1 MVKILRRR
9 SLGPQRV
16 FDIGLA
22 GDHNFLLGTGAIAAN
37 CFNKSHSTAYA
48 YVTYQTAYLKANY
61 PVEYMAALLTA
72 SSDSQ
77 DKVEKY
83 RENCQKLGITVE
95 PPDINRS
102 QRHFT
107 PLQNAI
113 LFGLSAVRNLGEGAI
128 EQIIA
133 AREASEEKRFK
144 SLADFC
150 TQVDLR
156 VVNRRAIE
164 TLIMA
169 GAFDG
174 VQTNRN
180 QLMHDLELVIA
191 WAQKRAKEKETG
203 QLNIFDSLAA
213 GESIKA
219 KENSTNG
226 FEQEPSAP
234 PVAEF
239 SLQEKL
245 QLEKEHLGF
254 YVSEHP
260 LKSVQRSARLLSPIN
275 LVELDQ
281 YKVRQKVSAVAIL
294 AAVKKIITKKNGQ
307 PMAFLT
313 LEDMSGQSEAVVFPS
328 IYERLQD
335 VLVEGSQQM
344 VWGKVDRRDD
354 QYQLIVEDLEPIEA
368 VKMVMLDLTPQDIT
382 NTRTQAQLKQILQRY
397 GPQKEQP
404 KTPVVACIN
413 EGKKKHFIRL
423 GEDYWVSDYGATVTS
438 LQEVGF
444 QARTEL
450 LLPQAQ

>member
-1 MVKILRRR
+1 MAKILRRR
-9 SLGPQRV
+9 SLGLQSV

-22 GDHNFLLGTGAIAAN
+22 QDHNFLLANGAIAAN

-83 RENCQKLGITVE
+83 RENCQKLGIEVE

-102 QRHFT
+102 QKHFT

-128 EQIIA
+128 EQILA
-133 AREASEEKRFK
+133 ARNGAEDQKFK

-150 TQVDLR
+150 SQVDLR

-180 QLMHDLELVIA
+180 QLLHDVELVIP
-191 WAQKRAKEKETG
+191 WAQKRAKDKESG
-203 QLNIFDSLAA
+203 QMNLFDLVGDANKTA
-213 GESIKA
+213 EA
-219 KENSTNG
+219 EASTNG
-226 FEQEPSAP
+226 FDQEPSASAVP
-234 PVAEF
+234 EF

-245 QLEKEHLGF
+245 KLEKEHLGF

-260 LKSVQRSARLLSPIN
+260 LKSVQQSARLMSPIN
-275 LVELDQ
+275 LGELDQ

-294 AAVKKIITKKNGQ
+294 AAVKKIVTKKTGQ

-313 LEDMSGQSEAVVFPS
+313 LEDVSGQAEAVVFPS
-328 IYERLQD
+328 VYERLQD
-335 VLVEGSQQM
+335 NLMEDSQHM
-344 VWGKVDRRDD
+344 VWGKVDKRDD
-354 QYQLIVEDLEPIEA
+354 QMQLIVEDMEPIES
-368 VKMVMLDLTPQDIT
+368 VKIVMVDILPQQIT
-382 NTRTQAQLKQILQRY
+382 NTSAQAQLKQILQRHH
-397 GPQKEQP
+397 PQKDQS
-404 KTPVVACIN
+404 KVPVVAIVT
-413 EGKKKHFIRL
+413 ESPHKHFIRL
-423 GEDYWVSDYGATVTS
+423 GEDYWVNDYAAAITA

-444 QARTEL
+444 RARTEL